1 MDKPQDP
8 EAAETVQTANV
19 PAVDLPRLVLCSF
32 DLAWIGKCGK
42 PNCEKHA
49 TLKCGSCGAPATH
62 ECDETMGLVCGV
74 PLCADCEHEI
84 SDDGTN
90 GRTMRHCRKDA
101 QKFLPWYAL
110 DSSQNNKVSDGSE
123 PFAAP
128 LG

>member
-1 MDKPQDP
+1 
-8 EAAETVQTANV
+8 
-19 PAVDLPRLVLCSF
+19 
-32 DLAWIGKCGK
+32 
-42 PNCEKHA
+42 
-49 TLKCGSCGAPATH
+49 
-62 ECDETMGLVCGV
+62 MGLVCGV

>member
-1 MDKPQDP
+1 MNKQQDP
-8 EAAETVQTANV
+8 EAAETVQTKEI

-32 DLAWIGKCGK
+32 DLAWRGKCGE

-49 TLKCGSCGAPATH
+49 SLKCGSCGAPATH

-84 SDDGTN
+84 SEDGTN

-101 QKFLPWYAL
+101 QKFLPWYAR
-110 DSSQNNKVSDGSE
+110 DSSQNVNIH
-123 PFAAP
+123 PR
-128 LG
+128 